1 MRQTIMSGKSVEN
14 TTAFSMHCTEN
25 SKQIFPEIKLRL
37 PLQEGTSLVP

>member
-25 SKQIFPEIKLRL
+25 SKQIFPEMKLR
-37 PLQEGTSLVP
+37 GFVPNFYIHVL